1 MATDITTET
10 ESAEELAKRFKLLV
24 KTWKAATLFSSRA
37 GKMAEH
43 PAYREIVA
51 MGDKAV
57 PLILAEMEKNGG
69 HWFIALS
76 EITGANPIPEESCGK
91 IREMEAAWFAWAR
104 AKGHRWEHAV

>member
-1 MATDITTET
+1 MATDISMET
-10 ESAEELAKRFKLLV
+10 ESAEDLAKRFAKLTA
-24 KTWKAATLFSSRA
+24 TWKEATRFSSRA

-51 MGDKAV
+51 MGERAV

-69 HWFIALS
+69 HWFIGLS
-76 EITGANPIPEESCGK
+76 EITGANPIPDESAGK

-104 AKGHRWEHAV
+104 AKGCRWDHAV